1 MGEKLARVFNTHF
14 DYTEKQMKV
23 GIENVRGDLQR
34 FRAELE
40 RGDNERMKDRAN
52 QAIPSLEK
60 TLKYVDERT
69 PAQMIRELG
78 NIHGLITTLEEKGAT
93 KEEIGDALLDR
104 YRDKIVIYQPI
115 FNRGWIETA
124 LQTIAAA
131 RTRRDM

>member
-1 MGEKLARVFNTHF
+1 
-14 DYTEKQMKV
+14 
-23 GIENVRGDLQR
+23 
-34 FRAELE
+34 
-40 RGDNERMKDRAN
+40 MKDRAN

-115 FNRGWIETA
+115 LNRGWIETA